1 MPLASAAPRNC
12 VIEDGF
18 CLRPVDDF
26 ALFTGFSCGNADLD
40 EFLHEDAA
48 LHAAELMARTYSLH
62 AYDAEGLS
70 APVAFASLLNDS
82 VRVRSGAKKGIP
94 RACHYPTM
102 PAVKIGRLGVR
113 VELHGKHFGTLLLN
127 ILKRLFVTDNR
138 TGCRF
143 LVVDAYNDT
152 KTISFYRNNG
162 FRFLQSSDAD
172 SDTRLLFYDLKR
184 VVL

>member
-1 MPLASAAPRNC
+1 MPLANAAPRNC
-12 VIEDGF
+12 LCEDGF

-26 ALFTGFSCGNADLD
+26 SLFTGFSCGNDDLD
-40 EFLHEDAA
+40 EFLHEDAET
-48 LHAAELMARTYSLH
+48 HAHEFIARTYTLH
-62 AYDAEGLS
+62 AVDGEALS
-70 APVAFASLLNDS
+70 VPIAFASLLNDS

-94 RACHYPTM
+94 RICHYPNM

-113 VELHGKHFGTLLLN
+113 VELQGRHFGTVLLN

-152 KTISFYRNNG
+152 KTISFYKNNG
-162 FRFLQSSDAD
+162 FRFLYSLDAH
-172 SDTRLLFYDLKR
+172 SDTRILFYDLKR
-184 VVL
+184 ILL

>member
-1 MPLASAAPRNC
+1 
-12 VIEDGF
+12 
-18 CLRPVDDF
+18 VDDF
-26 ALFTGFSCGNADLD
+26 ALFTGFSCGNDDLD

-48 LHAAELMARTYSLH
+48 VHSEQLIARTYSLH
-62 AYDAEGLS
+62 AYDDEDLS

-94 RACHYPTM
+94 RICHYPTM
-102 PAVKIGRLGVR
+102 PAVKVGRLGVR

-143 LVVDAYNDT
+143 IVVDAYNDT

-162 FRFLQSSDAD
+162 FRFLHSSDVDA
-172 SDTRLLFYDLKR
+172 DTRLLFYDLKR